1 MAKSRR
7 KSKGNSSS
15 SGSSGTRDA
24 AEESTP
30 MDDVSPQ
37 PSPDPEGPPPGASHA
52 PDITTRD
59 VPSAPT
65 SLDSPDW
72 THRRWPAG
80 AGERTPGFQ
89 VVFRRSAL
97 NAIYAHGRSSAEVEV
112 CGVLVGDV
120 YRDDAGPFLLID
132 AIVRGDHA
140 GSANAQVTFT
150 AETWNHIQ
158 GVMET
163 EHPDRRIVGWYHT
176 HPNFGIF
183 LSDMDLFIH
192 GNFFNMPWQV
202 AFVYDPV
209 TGDEGVFVWRD
220 GKTERAPFNVEEDV
234 EKEIPTIAVSAELTA
249 AALADFS
256 RRLQSIERR
265 QRTARVLQ
273 VLFLIVAL
281 AWPFILFTV
290 ARDQLARI
298 VRFTTT
304 TAPAAGPT
312 DLAGGTAVPTPKPPA
327 VVVLP
332 PATVPTFTA
341 TQPAIA
347 ISTTSPAVVLPATT
361 QSSTTQPA
369 PATEGAAPTPP
380 ATQPSSPPRD
390 APAPVGPK
398 VQEGP
403 DEGKQ

>member
-1 MAKSRR
+1 
-7 KSKGNSSS
+7 
-15 SGSSGTRDA
+15 
-24 AEESTP
+24 

-37 PSPDPEGPPPGASHA
+37 ASPPPPDPEGSPTEPSQPPE
-52 PDITTRD
+52 ITTRD
-59 VPSAPT
+59 VPAAPA

-80 AGERTPGFQ
+80 AGDRTGGFQ
-89 VVFRRSAL
+89 VLFRRSAL
-97 NAIYAHGRSSAEVEV
+97 NAIHAHGRSSAEVEV

-150 AETWNHIQ
+150 AETWNYIQ
-158 GVMET
+158 GVMEA

-220 GKTERAPFNVEEDV
+220 GKTERAAFNVEEDV

-298 VRFTTT
+298 VRFTSTP
-304 TAPAAGPT
+304 APAAGPS
-312 DLAGGTAVPTPKPPA
+312 DLAGGTVVPTTKP
-327 VVVLP
+327 VDVLP
-332 PATVPTFTA
+332 PTVAPTFTA

-347 ISTTSPAVVLPATT
+347 ISTTSPAVVVPATT
-361 QSSTTQPA
+361 QASATQPA
-369 PATEGAAPTPP
+369 PASEGAAPPPP
-380 ATQPSSPPRD
+380 ATQPGSPPRD
-390 APAPVGPK
+390 ASTPTGAK

>member
-1 MAKSRR
+1 
-7 KSKGNSSS
+7 
-15 SGSSGTRDA
+15 
-24 AEESTP
+24 
-30 MDDVSPQ
+30 MDDVSPPQ
-37 PSPDPEGPPPGASHA
+37 ASLPPPGPEGSPAEPSHA
-52 PDITTRD
+52 PDITARD
-59 VPSAPT
+59 VSSAPA
-65 SLDSPDW
+65 SLDSADW
-72 THRRWPAG
+72 AERPWPTG
-80 AGERTPGFQ
+80 AGERTGGFQ
-89 VVFRRSAL
+89 VLFRRSAL
-97 NAIYAHGRSSAEVEV
+97 NAIYAHGRSSAEVEI

-158 GVMET
+158 RVMEA

-220 GKTERAPFNVEEDV
+220 GKTERAAFNVEEDV
-234 EKEIPTIAVSAELTA
+234 EKEIPTIAVSAEITA

-290 ARDQLARI
+290 ARDQLARFG
-298 VRFTTT
+298 RMATTLP
-304 TAPAAGPT
+304 AAAGPA
-312 DLAGGTAVPTPKPPA
+312 DLAGGPVTPTPKAPLTA

-332 PATVPTFTA
+332 PTTVPTFTA

-347 ISTTSPAVVLPATT
+347 IGTTMPAAAAGPATT
-361 QSSTTQPA
+361 QASATQPA
-369 PATEGAAPTPP
+369 AATNAVAAPPP
-380 ATQPSSPPRD
+380 PVTQPSNPPHD
-390 APAPVGPK
+390 AEAPQVIRPIPTSDGAK
-398 VQEGP
+398 VLEGP
-403 DEGKQ
+403 DEGKP